1 MFAES
6 RYVRKA
12 GACGKDV
19 HSEDRNL
26 QKAGAFDLLVAGVY
40 VKKVL
45 AYSIKRGVC
54 AKWVFMET
62 GACGK
67 QEEPAESR
75 SFRLLESRFLRT
87 AAAACAKHEFVE
99 SRYLLKAGACGKQV
113 APESRCLPKAGA
125 C

>member
-1 MFAES
+1 M
-6 RYVRKA
+6 KKK
-12 GACGKDV
+12 CL
-19 HSEDRNL
+19 L
-26 QKAGAFDLLVAGVY
+26 Q
-40 VKKVL
+40 
-45 AYSIKRGVC
+45 RGVC
-54 AKWVFMET
+54 AKQVFTET

-87 AAAACAKHEFVE
+87 AAACAKHEFVE

-113 APESRCLPKAGA
+113 ASESRCLPKAGA